1 MKKLLKRIVPLI
13 LSFIFII
20 GINSTNAFAAEE
32 ALRMGPTIY
41 KKNVRTTSE
50 WGSFKRVGNNM
61 TVRKGETHTF
71 TVTQTVTFGT
81 TVIGTIDGL
90 GINTSSSISS
100 TLGHSIS
107 TSNPGTWY
115 LAFRVK
121 YNVEKG
127 TRVYVSGV
135 DSTKVIENSY
145 TVKKPIYGEYKLIKV
160 R

>member
-61 TVRKGETHTF
+61 TVRKGENHTF
-71 TVTQTVTFGT
+71 TVTQKVTFST
-81 TVIGTIDGL
+81 SVTGTIDGL
-90 GINTSSSISS
+90 GISTSSSVSS
-100 TLGHSIS
+100 EIGYNLS

-115 LAFRVK
+115 LAFRPK
-121 YNVEKG
+121 YKVEKG

-160 R
+160 K